1 MAEQQQDV
9 QQRLKE
15 ATEHCLSCYAAWT
28 KDKKDAKSRE
38 KIMEA
43 VHELRKVAARL
54 EIELAVSERDQM
66 SSNPIPIPPHR
77 SAQYRGGRK
86 KDDQQGG
93 GKNQKG
99 QKQGGDDAAAPV
111 QKRTLPPRK
120 RKTGTDNDG
129 SSE

>member
-28 KDKKDAKSRE
+28 EDKSDTKSRE

-66 SSNPIPIPPHR
+66 SNNPIPIPSHR
-77 SAQYRGGRK
+77 SAQYRGRK

-99 QKQGGDDAAAPV
+99 PKQGGDEAAAPV

-120 RKTGTDNDG
+120 RKTGTDNGG